1 MDGPAVLAPEP
12 PLPSP
17 ASGDG
22 PTPETTEDRRW
33 QEGRLPLMKGTIVAL
48 AAFFFAVTTL
58 QLVYLQW
65 TMRPPAAVDLTE
77 AYAILGADRGTPAE
91 RVTEFETRALVSLE
105 LHAMSQRYHQ
115 ASVLV
120 MTRVWRQY
128 LGFITGMI
136 LALVG
141 AVFILGKLREPDSR
155 LEAEAGQMKY
165 ALQSASPGIWLAT
178 LGVVLMLATIL
189 THHNVLTEDR
199 PLYVRPVGA
208 PPSVGET
215 EVPVTLSVPPEYQA
229 PAASVPAPEE
239 ADAGAPP

>member
-1 MDGPAVLAPEP
+1 MDVLTAPAREAPP
-12 PLPSP
+12 PPP
-17 ASGDG
+17 ASGEEPSFDAA
-22 PTPETTEDRRW
+22 EDRRW

-65 TMRPPAAVDLTE
+65 SMRPPAEVDLSE
-77 AYAILGADRGTPAE
+77 AYAILAADRGTPAE

-105 LHAMSQRYHQ
+105 LHALSQRYHQ

-199 PLYVRPVGA
+199 PIYVRPIGA

-215 EVPVTLSVPPEYQA
+215 EVPVTLSVPPEYQT
-229 PAASVPAPEE
+229 PSASVPVPEA

>member
-1 MDGPAVLAPEP
+1 MDGPLASAPEP
-12 PLPSP
+12 SLPSP
-17 ASGDG
+17 ASGGG
-22 PTPETTEDRRW
+22 PSPEATEDRRW

-65 TMRPPAAVDLTE
+65 TMRPPAEVDLTE
-77 AYAILGADRGTPAE
+77 AYAILGTDRGTPAE

-199 PLYVRPVGA
+199 PLYVRPVDA

-229 PAASVPAPEE
+229 PAASVPAPEA